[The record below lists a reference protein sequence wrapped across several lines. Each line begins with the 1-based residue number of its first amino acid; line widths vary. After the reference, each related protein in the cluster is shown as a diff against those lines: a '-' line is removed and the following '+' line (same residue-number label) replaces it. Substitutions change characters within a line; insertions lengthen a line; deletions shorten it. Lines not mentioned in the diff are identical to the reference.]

1 MKLRI
6 LQLTTCLEPGGA
18 EQMILALAGDLAPR
32 CDLTV
37 AFLKGP
43 GTLAPAFAALGARVL
58 PLRLDHGRAFKG
70 ARRIRKLLAEGRF
83 DLVHTHLFHA
93 GLLGRALARLTG
105 VRAVVHTQ
113 HNTLTWETQSRTMA
127 LANRVSLRLA
137 HRVIAVGET
146 VARMLRLHGGVP
158 ESRIALVYNGVD
170 CNRFRP
176 DKDRAYAESTFALP
190 PRGPVIGVIAGLR
203 PEKGHAVLLEA
214 MPLVLRAVG
223 DARLLV
229 VGNGPLRESITKKIA
244 RGGLSDCVTLTGSR
258 NDVDRIIPA
267 CDVVVLPGWQ
277 EGVPVSALEAMACAV
292 PVVATDVGG
301 TTEVVEH
308 GQTGLVVPPGNPR
321 AMAAAIIELL
331 RKPAYAH
338 ALGKQGRE
346 RITEHFD
353 LATMIEKTRCIY
365 RELLDRNGGAS
376 LVWD

>member
-1 MKLRI
+1 MKPRI

-43 GTLAPAFAALGARVL
+43 GTLAPAFAALGARVMQ
-58 PLRLDHGRAFKG
+58 LRLDRGRALKG
-70 ARRIRKLLAEGRF
+70 VLRLRQLLAEGRF

-113 HNTLTWETQSRTMA
+113 HNTLTWETRSRTMA
-127 LANRVSLRLA
+127 LANRVSLHMA
-137 HRVIAVGET
+137 DRVIAVGET
-146 VARMLRLHGGVP
+146 VARMLRVHAAVP
-158 ESRIALVYNGVD
+158 ESRIALIHNGVD
-170 CNRFRP
+170 TNRFRP
-176 DKDRAYAESTFALP
+176 EKDRAYAESTLALP

-203 PEKGHAVLLEA
+203 PEKGHEVLLEA

-223 DARLLV
+223 EARLLV
-229 VGNGPLRESITKKIA
+229 VGDGPLRERITQKIA
-244 RGGLSDCVTLTGSR
+244 RGGLSDCVTLAGSR
-258 NDVDRIIPA
+258 DDVDRIIPA
-267 CDVVVLPGWQ
+267 CDVVVLPSWQ

-308 GQTGLVVPPGNPR
+308 EQTGLVVPQGNPR
-321 AMAAAIIELL
+321 AMAEAIIDLL
-331 RKPAYAH
+331 RKPEYAH

-346 RITEHFD
+346 RVTERFD
-353 LATMIEKTRCIY
+353 LETMIEKTVLIY
-365 RELLDRNGGAS
+365 RELLDRNGGAF
-376 LVWD
+376 LVRD